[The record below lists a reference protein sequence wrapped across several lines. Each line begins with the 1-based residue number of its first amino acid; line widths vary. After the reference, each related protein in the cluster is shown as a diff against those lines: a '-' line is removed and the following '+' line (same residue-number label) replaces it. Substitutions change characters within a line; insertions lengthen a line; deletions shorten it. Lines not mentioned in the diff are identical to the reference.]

1 MNNQLY
7 KKLVIIPLLA
17 LAASTISACDTASTP
32 TAAPTTAPA
41 ASTSAPQSA
50 ATPTTAAAQ
59 GTTTSLQKV
68 TIALGY
74 LPDVQF
80 APFYLALNRGYY
92 RDEGLDV
99 TLQNG
104 IVTDLIK
111 QLGDGAS
118 GVNFAVVSGDELIPA
133 RLQGIP
139 VDYVMTWYRKYPVA
153 AVSID
158 GKGPSLKSPVDLKGK
173 RVGVPGPF
181 GSTYTGLLALLKAGN
196 LTLSDIQM
204 ESINFTQVAS
214 LATGK
219 VDVAMVYA
227 ANEPT
232 QLKSQGFNVTTL
244 NVADIDNLASNGL
257 ATNDQTLKQNPDLV
271 AKVVKA
277 TLKGIQETINDPNAA
292 FQSTLK
298 QVPEAGGKN
307 AALQSEILTET
318 VKLMQTT
325 NPISA
330 GPGAGA
336 ANIPLGFTDPA
347 VWDNTQNFLYD
358 AKIITSKADITQMFT
373 NKFVNAPN
381 Q

>member
-1 MNNQLY
+1 MKNGIY
-7 KKLVIIPLLA
+7 RKLAITTLMA
-17 LAASTISACDTASTP
+17 LATTTIAACDSAPAPTP
-32 TAAPTTAPA
+32 APTTAPQPALTATVA
-41 ASTSAPQSA
+41 AQPQ
-50 ATPTTAAAQ
+50 PTTS
-59 GTTTSLQKV
+59 SLQKV

-80 APFYLALNRGYY
+80 APFYLALNNGYY
-92 RDEGLDV
+92 RDAGLDV

-104 IVTDLIK
+104 IANDLIK
-111 QLGDGAS
+111 QLGNGTNN
-118 GVNFAVVSGDELIPA
+118 VNFAVVSGDELIPA

-139 VDYVMTWYRKYPVA
+139 VDYVMTWYRQYPVA
-153 AVSID
+153 AVSIT
-158 GKGPSLKSPVDLKGK
+158 GKGPTLNSPADLKGK

-196 LTLSDIQM
+196 LSLNDIQM

-214 LATGK
+214 LSTGQ

-232 QLKSQGFNVTTL
+232 QLKSQNFQVTTL
-244 NVADIDNLASNGL
+244 NVANYANLASNGL

-271 AKVVKA
+271 GKVVKA
-277 TLKGIQETINDPNAA
+277 TLKGIQDTINNPAAA

-298 QVPEAGGKN
+298 QVPDAGGKN
-307 AALQSEILTET
+307 QALQSQILTET
-318 VKLMQTT
+318 VKLMET
-325 NPISA
+325 NPNPSSA

-336 ANIPLGFTDPA
+336 ANIPLGFTD
-347 VWDNTQNFLYD
+347 VGIWQSTQDFLFD
-358 AKIITSKADITQMFT
+358 AKIITSKGDVTQMFT
-373 NKFVNAPN
+373 NQFIAPSN

>member
-1 MNNQLY
+1 MKSRSY

-17 LAASTISACDTASTP
+17 LAATSLAACDP
-32 TAAPTTAPA
+32 APA
-41 ASTSAPQSA
+41 ATPTIAPQPAS
-50 ATPTTAAAQ
+50 TPTTAAQ
-59 GTTTSLQKV
+59 STTASLQKV

-80 APFYLALNRGYY
+80 APFYLALNNGYY

-111 QLGDGAS
+111 QLGDGTS
-118 GVNFAVVSGDELIPA
+118 GLNFAVVSGDELIPA

-139 VDYVMTWYRKYPVA
+139 VNYVMTWYRKYPVA
-153 AVSID
+153 AVAIE
-158 GKGPSLKSPVDLKGK
+158 GKGPTLKSPADLKGK

-196 LTLSDIQM
+196 LTLNDIQM

-214 LATGK
+214 LSTGQ

-244 NVADIDNLASNGL
+244 NVADYQNLASNGL
-257 ATNDQTLKQNPDLV
+257 ATNDQTLKQNPALV
-271 AKVVKA
+271 DKVVKA
-277 TLKGIQETINDPNAA
+277 TLKGIQETINNPDAA

-307 AALQSEILTET
+307 QALQSEILTET

-325 NPISA
+325 DPRSA
-330 GPGAGA
+330 GP
-336 ANIPLGFTDPA
+336 ANIPLGWTDPA
-347 VWDNTQNFLYD
+347 TWDTTQNFLYD
-358 AKIITSKADITQMFT
+358 AKIITTKGDINQMFT
-373 NKFVNAPN
+373 NQFITAPN